1 MLEAGMSLVA
11 VNLPSLWLLLTK
23 IIPEK
28 VARSWHSALSLHS
41 QRKSNSN
48 VARGAAA
55 GNYSIRLSDKP
66 GTASSA
72 DSRRPYLPTDVLQTP
87 SYPHKIR
94 QQVQDEAV
102 DQTDEAY
109 PMHQVERKDSQ
120 AQLWM
125 P

>member
-41 QRKSNSN
+41 QRKSESN

-72 DSRRPYLPTDVLQTP
+72 DSRRPYLPTDVSQTP
-87 SYPHKIR
+87 SYPHKTR
-94 QQVQDEAV
+94 QQVQDEVV

-109 PMHQVERKDSQ
+109 AMHQVERKDS
-120 AQLWM
+120 
-125 P
+125 

>member
-11 VNLPSLWLLLTK
+11 VNLPSLWLLLTT

-28 VARSWHSALSLHS
+28 VARSWHSAISLHS
-41 QRKSNSN
+41 LRKNDSN
-48 VARGAAA
+48 VASGAAV

-66 GTASSA
+66 GTASST
-72 DSRRPYLPTDVLQTP
+72 DSGRPYLTTDVSLTP
-87 SYPHKIR
+87 AYAQKTQ

-109 PMHQVERKDSQ
+109 AMHHVERKDSH